1 MSIKYNVSENGLRI
15 DTFPKDILK
24 IEQVIEY
31 FGNLS
36 NDNRINPGAV
46 EIIHFK
52 DVTDFKITYSE
63 SEIIAGSFQEPKS
76 LLHIDATIFVCET
89 DLAYGIGRMLKVL
102 NEIKNPNSNIRVVRT
117 ESEIENFL
125 EHI

>member
-1 MSIKYNVSENGLRI
+1 MSIKFDVSEDGLRI
-15 DTFPKDILK
+15 DTFPKGVLK

-63 SEIIAGSFQEPKS
+63 SEIIASSFQEPKS
-76 LLHIDATIFVCET
+76 LLHIDTTVFVCES
-89 DLAYGIGRMLKVL
+89 DLAFGIGRMLQVL
-102 NEIKNPNSNIRVVRT
+102 NEIKNPNSKIRVVRS
-117 ESEIENFL
+117 ESEMEKYL
-125 EHI
+125 

>member
-1 MSIKYNVSENGLRI
+1 MSIEYDVSHDGLRI
-15 DTFPKDILK
+15 DTYPKGVLK

-31 FGNLS
+31 FGRLS
-36 NDNRINPGAV
+36 NDDRINQGAI

-63 SEIIAGSFQEPKS
+63 SEIIASSFQEPKS

-102 NEIKNPNSNIRVVRT
+102 NEIKNPKSNIKVIRL
-117 ESEIENFL
+117 ESDL
-125 EHI
+125 EKYL

>member
-1 MSIKYNVSENGLRI
+1 MSIKFDVSEDGLRI
-15 DTFPKDILK
+15 DTFPKGVLK

-63 SEIIAGSFQEPKS
+63 SEIIAGSFQEPKA
-76 LLHIDATIFVCET
+76 LLHIDTTFFICES
-89 DLAYGIGRMLKVL
+89 DLAFGIGRMLQVL
-102 NEIKNPNSNIRVVRT
+102 NEIKNPNSKIRVVRS
-117 ESEIENFL
+117 ESEMEKYL
-125 EHI
+125 